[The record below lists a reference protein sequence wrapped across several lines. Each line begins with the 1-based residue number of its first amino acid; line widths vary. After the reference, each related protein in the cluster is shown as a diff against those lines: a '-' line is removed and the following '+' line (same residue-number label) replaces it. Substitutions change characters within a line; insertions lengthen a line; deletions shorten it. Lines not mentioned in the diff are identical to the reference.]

1 MLRLLLP
8 AKLDCEVLVAGAGP
22 AGAATAAHL
31 AAAGV
36 HTLLVDA
43 QVFPRDKVC
52 GDFVGPAALRELQ
65 ALGITDLAEY
75 RRSNVVREASL
86 YLDGRHLITHPV
98 PQVDD
103 LPPHGRVVPRKLLD
117 AWVLDAARQRGAE
130 VVEGSRVVGYA
141 LEGDAVRVEL
151 RAGDHTRQ
159 LRTRVL
165 VGADGSGSLVAR
177 QLRGVVTPDEDRIIA
192 LRAYFDGVGGRADR
206 AELYFSGDSFPGY
219 YWLFPTANGGANVG
233 VGMVLDTLPRSEQ
246 PLKALLLDLI
256 AKDPA
261 LRNRL
266 GTASMSGRIV
276 GWPLTTYNPALP
288 IVGERVL
295 LVGDAAGLIN
305 PLNGE
310 GIQYAMQSGRW
321 AAQTLL
327 DCRARG
333 DHSRAALA
341 PYARQVER
349 ELRYDMA
356 LSRVIVQL
364 IRNRSL
370 NPLWLQALQVIVA
383 RARGDA
389 DYAAITGGVLA
400 GLVPASRV
408 LRPDIVRKTVTQAA
422 LSMGFGTARHLLRGP
437 AHLRA
442 LGNEAGRLALDS
454 AATMA
459 RNPQQA
465 VRWGL
470 GVAGSAVELGVQA
483 ASQAVR
489 VVKLPVA
496 GLELKRLAA
505 RPDAGQGVGSAQ
517 PGSRGVQN
525 ARSIMYSTTDSTKRL
540 SAESGNSP

>member
-1 MLRLLLP
+1 MLRMLLP

-22 AGAATAAHL
+22 AGAATAAYL

-36 HTLLVDA
+36 HTMLVDA

-65 ALGITDLAEY
+65 ALGITQQAEY

-117 AWVLDAARQRGAE
+117 AWILAAARQRGAE
-130 VVEGSRVVGYA
+130 VVEGSRVQGYV
-141 LEGDAVRVEL
+141 LEGDTVKVEL
-151 RAGDHTRQ
+151 KAGEHTRHV
-159 LRTRVL
+159 RARVL
-165 VGADGSGSLVAR
+165 VAADGSGSVIAR

-219 YWLFPTANGGANVG
+219 YWLFPTADGGANVG
-233 VGMVLDTLPRSEQ
+233 VGMVLDTLPRTEQ
-246 PLKALLLDLI
+246 PLKALLQDLI
-256 AKDPA
+256 SRDPA
-261 LRNRL
+261 LRSRL
-266 GTASMSGRIV
+266 GAASLSGRIV
-276 GWPLTTYNPALP
+276 GWPLTTYNPALA
-288 IVGERVL
+288 IVGDRVL

-327 DCRARG
+327 DALPRSDLG
-333 DHSRAALA
+333 QAALL
-341 PYARQVER
+341 PYAHRVAR

-370 NPLWLQALQVIVA
+370 NALWLQALQVIVA

-408 LRPDIVRKTVTQAA
+408 LRPDIVRKTVMQAA
-422 LSMGFGTARHLLRGP
+422 LHMGFGTARHMLRGP

-442 LGNEAGRLALDS
+442 LVQEAGRQAMES
-454 AATMA
+454 AGTMA
-459 RNPQQA
+459 RHRQET

-483 ASQAVR
+483 ASQAVK
-489 VVKLPVA
+489 VVRLPVA
-496 GLELKRLAA
+496 AT
-505 RPDAGQGVGSAQ
+505 
-517 PGSRGVQN
+517 QN

-540 SAESGNSP
+540 SSESGSSP

>member
-1 MLRLLLP
+1 MQLPGGRDHNAFMLRMLLP
-8 AKLDCEVLVAGAGP
+8 ARLDCEVLVAGAGP

-36 HTLLVDA
+36 HTMLVDA

-65 ALGITDLAEY
+65 SLGITQQAEY

-86 YLDGRHLITHPV
+86 HLDGRHLITHPV
-98 PQVDD
+98 PQIDE

-117 AWVLDAARQRGAE
+117 AWILDAARQRGAE
-130 VVEGSRVVGYA
+130 VVEGRRVHGYA
-141 LEGDAVRVEL
+141 LEGDAVGVEL
-151 RAGDHTRQ
+151 KDGEHTRR
-159 LRTRVL
+159 LRARVL
-165 VGADGSGSLVAR
+165 VAADGSGSVIAR

-192 LRAYFDGVGGRADR
+192 LRAYFTGVGGPADR

-219 YWLFPTANGGANVG
+219 YWLFPTADGGANVG
-233 VGMVLDTLPRSEQ
+233 VGMVLDTLPRTEQ
-246 PLKALLLDLI
+246 PLKALLQHLI
-256 AKDPA
+256 ARDPA
-261 LRNRL
+261 LRGRL
-266 GTASMSGRIV
+266 GAASLCGRIV

-288 IVGERVL
+288 LVGDRVL

-321 AAQTLL
+321 AAQVLL
-327 DCRARG
+327 EALARRDLG
-333 DHSRAALA
+333 QAALL
-341 PYARQVER
+341 PYARRVAQ

-370 NPLWLQALQVIVA
+370 NALWLQALQVIVA

-408 LRPDIVRKTVTQAA
+408 LQPDIVRKTVVQAA
-422 LSMGFGTARHLLRGP
+422 LSMGFGTARQLLRGP
-437 AHLRA
+437 GHLRA
-442 LGNEAGRLALDS
+442 LVREAGHQAMQS
-454 AATMA
+454 ASTMA
-459 RNPQQA
+459 QHPRQT

-470 GVAGSAVELGVQA
+470 GVAGGALELGVQA
-483 ASQAVR
+483 AGQAVK
-489 VVKLPVA
+489 VVRLPVP
-496 GLELKRLAA
+496 AA
-505 RPDAGQGVGSAQ
+505 
-517 PGSRGVQN
+517 QN

-540 SAESGNSP
+540 SAESGSSP